1 MTTYVQFK
9 DGVAHAHVTTDGDL
23 SSYDFREVT
32 CSGHQHLGQF
42 WNGVEWVDAQ
52 PIRYAILDDRNTIV
66 QIETTLYASEVKGKI
81 LDDEAIQVNWT
92 FDGEKFNSPI
102 DLVTQIQAENIARKQ
117 AEAEEMKKL
126 QLLAVVDD
134 TINVDE
140 TTTHTLEAPTA

>member
-23 SSYDFREVT
+23 SGYDFKEVT
-32 CSGHQHLGQF
+32 CSGHQHLGQS

-66 QIETTLYASEVKGKI
+66 QIENTLYASEVKGKI

-92 FDGEKFNSPI
+92 FDGEKFNPPI
-102 DLVTQIQAENIARKQ
+102 NLTDQIQAENIARQQ
-117 AEAEEMKKL
+117 AIVEEMQRL
-126 QLLAVVDD
+126 QLSAVVND
-134 TINVDE
+134 TINADE
-140 TTTHTLEAPTA
+140 TTTHTIEAPTT